1 MKSRRGFRNFESRKG
16 SAAIEFAALGT
27 LFITLLAI
35 AMDFSRVFYANMEVA
50 SAARAG
56 AQYGISSSAH
66 WTDYTG
72 MQNAATNDA
81 PNVSGLTATASRFC
95 TCPDNTAT
103 TCGSGG
109 CAGKRTYVKVVTN
122 ATYSTL
128 GSYLLIPSSV
138 ALSAQVSMRAK

>member
-1 MKSRRGFRNFESRKG
+1 MRFSKFGITEGFCGDRICGAWNAFHNTACNRNGF
-16 SAAIEFAALGT
+16 
-27 LFITLLAI
+27 LAC
-35 AMDFSRVFYANMEVA
+35 FYANMEVA